1 VTNGAGQTSSLST
14 PGEVPPRQKSDVHW
28 PVRLY
33 AVITLM
39 YIALMTWWVTFF
51 ARQGTALAELA
62 RDAGVPFGPA
72 QLEVLSISSQETSRM
87 LLYEGSFVGVL
98 LVTSVWLVA
107 RAQRHERAL
116 ARRQRNFL
124 SAVTHEFRSPIAS
137 ARLCLDSILLGRT
150 DEQKTERYL
159 RMARVD
165 LDRLSTMAEDVL
177 ATRALVEGR
186 GPMRFETV
194 NMSDLAHRAIAA
206 RSESPLASEVPLRV
220 EAPESVRIHADPKA
234 VGRLLENL
242 VSNALKYCGGKGE
255 VVVSVSRSGGMGLL
269 AVSDAGPGL
278 QGVHPKKL
286 TGAFV
291 RGGDEQ
297 LRTQPGVGLGLHIVE
312 QLVAAHEGKL
322 TFIDQG
328 AGLTVKVELPLA
340 TDTDEDP
347 S

>member
-1 VTNGAGQTSSLST
+1 MTNGAGQASLLST
-14 PGEVPPRQKSDVHW
+14 PGEAPPRHKRDVHW

-33 AVITLM
+33 AAITLM

-51 ARQGTALAELA
+51 ARQGTTLAELA
-62 RDAGVPFGPA
+62 REAGAPFGEA
-72 QLEVLSISSQETSRM
+72 QIEVLSTSSHDTSRM
-87 LLYEGSFVGVL
+87 LLYEGSFMGVL
-98 LVTSVWLVA
+98 MITSVWLVA
-107 RAQRHERAL
+107 RALRHERAL

-150 DEQKTERYL
+150 DGQKTERYL

-165 LDRLSTMAEDVL
+165 LDRLSAMAEDVL

-206 RSESPLASEVPLRV
+206 RSERPLSSEVPLRV
-220 EAPESVRIHADPKA
+220 EAPLPVRVHADPSA
-234 VGRLLENL
+234 VGRLLDNL

-255 VVVSVSRSGGMGLL
+255 VLISVSRSGDMGVLE
-269 AVSDAGPGL
+269 VSDAGPGL
-278 QGVHPKKL
+278 QGANPKKL
-286 TGAFV
+286 TQAFV

-312 QLVAAHEGKL
+312 ELVSAHQGKL
-322 TFIDQG
+322 TFLDG
-328 AGLTVKVELPLA
+328 GSGLTVRVELPLA
-340 TDTDEDP
+340 RDSDEIP

>member
-1 VTNGAGQTSSLST
+1 MTNGAGQASLLST
-14 PGEVPPRQKSDVHW
+14 PGEVPRRKKDVHW

-33 AVITLM
+33 AAITLA
-39 YIALMTWWVTFF
+39 YIALITWWVTFF
-51 ARQGTALAELA
+51 ARQGAALAELA
-62 RDAGVPFGPA
+62 RDAGAPFGPA
-72 QLEVLSISSQETSRM
+72 QMDVLSASSRETSHM
-87 LLYEGSFVGVL
+87 LLYEGSFMGL
-98 LVTSVWLVA
+98 LMVTSVWLVA
-107 RAQRHERAL
+107 RALRHERAL

-150 DEQKTERYL
+150 DEKKTERYL

-194 NMSDLAHRAIAA
+194 NMSDLARRAIAA
-206 RSESPLASEVPLRV
+206 RCESPVASQVPLRV
-220 EAPESVRIHADPKA
+220 EADEPVRVQADPTA
-234 VGRLLENL
+234 LGRLLENL
-242 VSNALKYCGGKGE
+242 VSNALKYCGGQGE
-255 VVVSVSRSGGMGLL
+255 VVVSVSRSGDMGVLE
-269 AVSDAGPGL
+269 VSDAGPGL

-286 TGAFV
+286 TTAFV

-312 QLVAAHEGKL
+312 QLVSAHEGKL

-328 AGLTVKVELPLA
+328 AGLTVRVELPLS

>member
-1 VTNGAGQTSSLST
+1 MSNGAGQASLLST
-14 PGEVPPRQKSDVHW
+14 PGEVPRRKRNVHW

-33 AVITLM
+33 AAITLA

-51 ARQGTALAELA
+51 ARQGTTLSELA
-62 RDAGVPFGPA
+62 REAGVPFGPV
-72 QLEVLSISSQETSRM
+72 QREVLSNSSRDTSHM
-87 LLYEGSFVGVL
+87 LLYEGSFMGVL
-98 LVTSVWLVA
+98 MITSAWLVA
-107 RAQRHERAL
+107 RSLRHERAL

-150 DEQKTERYL
+150 DEAKTERYL

-194 NMSDLAHRAIAA
+194 NMSDLAQRAIAA
-206 RSESPLASEVPLRV
+206 RREGPLASEVPLRV
-220 EAPESVRIHADPKA
+220 EATEAVRVEADPTA
-234 VGRLLENL
+234 LGRLLENL
-242 VSNALKYCGGKGE
+242 VSNALKYCGGQGE
-255 VVVSVSRSGGMGLL
+255 VVVSVSRSGDMGVLE
-269 AVSDAGPGL
+269 VSDAGPGL
-278 QGVHPKKL
+278 QGANPKKL
-286 TGAFV
+286 TTAFV

-297 LRTQPGVGLGLHIVE
+297 LRTQPGVGLGLHIVD
-312 QLVAAHEGKL
+312 QLVVAHEGKL

-328 AGLTVKVELPLA
+328 QGLTVRVELPL
-340 TDTDEDP
+340 TSDSGEDP